1 MKMENLNTKNMNIK
15 NYLIKVYISDKL
27 IHSKELRTFDDVC
40 DHINYLKGMK
50 EVFQKIEI
58 FHQEILLTTWKN
70 Y

>member
-1 MKMENLNTKNMNIK
+1 MENLNLKKMHIK

-27 IHSKELRTFDDVC
+27 IHTKKLNTFDDVC

-58 FHQEILLTTWKN
+58 FHQEILLTSWIFQKK
-70 Y
+70 